1 MIALLYYLY
10 YNNFGGGNMTATII
24 ARVNSE
30 DKALFDAFC
39 ASVGLSASSA
49 INMFIKATIREG
61 EIPFKIKADPFYS
74 ETNQNLLRK
83 SMKEMDETGGTIHE
97 LDLDND

>member
-1 MIALLYYLY
+1 
-10 YNNFGGGNMTATII
+10 MTATITT
-24 ARVNSE
+24 RVNSD

-39 ASVGLSASSA
+39 ASVGLTASSA

-74 ETNQNLLRK
+74 EANQALLRK
-83 SMKEMDETGGTIHE
+83 SIKQLEETGW
-97 LDLDND
+97 LRYKMDRLWF